1 MSRGGRAGGRGVA
14 VPVAPAGSVRTQRAA
29 GAVTSL
35 ERHWRRVAP
44 SAALEFSVSLPRSI
58 LAQKRG
64 FPPSRTARQRLGGG
78 GGARG
83 CWDRPGRWEAPL
95 DAAGR
100 ELGELLAANR
110 ESLERGS
117 MAQGRRHASGRV
129 RAGVGTGGADS
140 TASGSAGSYRDRS
153 RRCRSENSWVL

>member
-58 LAQKRG
+58 LAQKRASLPLV
-64 FPPSRTARQRLGGG
+64 PPGRASGEGGG
-78 GGARG
+78 VGGAG
-83 CWDRPGRWEAPL
+83 ML
-95 DAAGR
+95 
-100 ELGELLAANR
+100 
-110 ESLERGS
+110 
-117 MAQGRRHASGRV
+117 
-129 RAGVGTGGADS
+129 
-140 TASGSAGSYRDRS
+140 GSAGTLGSAAGC
-153 RRCRSENSWVL
+153 CRP

>member
-58 LAQKRG
+58 LAQKRASLPLV
-64 FPPSRTARQRLGGG
+64 PPGRASGEGGG
-78 GGARG
+78 GGRG
-83 CWDRPGRWEAPL
+83 DAGIGRDAGKRRWMLPAVSWESCWLRIGNLWS
-95 DAAGR
+95 AA
-100 ELGELLAANR
+100 AWP
-110 ESLERGS
+110 
-117 MAQGRRHASGRV
+117 
-129 RAGVGTGGADS
+129 RAGGTRP
-140 TASGSAGSYRDRS
+140 AG
-153 RRCRSENSWVL
+153 